1 MPRRSPRLS
10 EDSAAADAGIPCD
23 TMDPLTYLGPLGLAL
38 FLGLAVGAER
48 EWQGKPAGMRTHGL
62 IAVGACLFVL
72 AGRHGFAEVDPDTP
86 GVDPARIAAQVVAGV
101 GFLGAG
107 VIFFHRNL
115 VYGMTTAASIWSTTA
130 IALASGAGLY
140 WAAVAVAV
148 AHLGVVAGLAPVED
162 VIARHA
168 RHTGRLHLRYS
179 SSAALTG
186 VLSKCTDRGFT
197 VVEIDNEDGDG
208 DGSERTTDLVLAGRG
223 SVRGLTAELSAMD
236 GILAVTFQE
245 DGGNGSR

>member
-1 MPRRSPRLS
+1 MVEPW
-10 EDSAAADAGIPCD
+10 
-23 TMDPLTYLGPLGLAL
+23 TYLGPLGLAL
-38 FLGLAVGAER
+38 LLGLAVGAER

-62 IAVGACLFVL
+62 IAIGACLFVL
-72 AGRHGFAEVDPDTP
+72 AGRFGFAESDPNTP

-115 VYGMTTAASIWSTTA
+115 VFGMTTAASIWSTTA
-130 IALASGAGLY
+130 MAIACGAGLY

-148 AHLGVVAGLAPVED
+148 AQLGVVAGLAPLED

-168 RHTGRLHLRYS
+168 KHTGRLHLKYTS
-179 SSAALTG
+179 SEALTA

-208 DGSERTTDLVLAGRG
+208 NGRHTTDLVLAGRG
-223 SVRGLTAELSAMD
+223 SVKELTSELSAMN
-236 GILAVTFQE
+236 GIVGVTFQE
-245 DGGNGSR
+245 DGGNGGT